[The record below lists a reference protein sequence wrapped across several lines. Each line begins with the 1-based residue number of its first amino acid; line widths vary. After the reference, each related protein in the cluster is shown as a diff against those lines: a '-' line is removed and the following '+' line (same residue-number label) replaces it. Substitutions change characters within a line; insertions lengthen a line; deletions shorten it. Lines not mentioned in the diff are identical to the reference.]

1 MTNLIF
7 VEGADGTGKTSCAK
21 GIVAALIS
29 KGKSAIYIPIIE
41 GSSVGK
47 DYRSDYVSGK
57 TVPITEALGMLYSV
71 SKTLLDVVAPSQ
83 KLYDYVIVDR
93 SLASFFTYQICTNG
107 YEWMENPFYE
117 VESSTPRGRTVYLTV
132 DPTKALERMMTR
144 GVPLDVIEQRG
155 AKYQRHIASSYQE
168 CFNYCKRLRPTVTI
182 PTDSFTLEE
191 VVVRALSGLEL

>member
-21 GIVAALIS
+21 GIVAALIA

-71 SKTLLDVVAPSQ
+71 SKTLLDVVAPALP
-83 KLYDYVIVDR
+83 LYDYVIVDR
-93 SLASFFTYQICTNG
+93 SLASFYTYQICTND
-107 YEWMENPFYE
+107 YEWMENPFTE
-117 VESSTPRGRTVYLTV
+117 VECNTPRGRTVYLTV
-132 DPTKALERMMTR
+132 DPEVALSRMQMR
-144 GVPLDVIEQRG
+144 GLPLDVIEKKG
-155 AKYQRHIASSYQE
+155 VSYQRSIAANYHE
-168 CFNYCKRLRPTVTI
+168 CFNNYKRLRPTVTI
-182 PTDSFTLEE
+182 PTDNLL
-191 VVVRALSGLEL
+191 LSDVIAEAIKGLSL